1 MGNSSRDFSHG
12 SPCPK
17 IMKVN
22 LLAWTPAPEL
32 VVAAA
37 GKGCYSSAP
46 SNDILEGIDNEA
58 AAKFIQ

>member
-1 MGNSSRDFSHG
+1 
-12 SPCPK
+12 
-17 IMKVN
+17 MKVN

-37 GKGCYSSAP
+37 GKGCYASAP

>member
-1 MGNSSRDFSHG
+1 
-12 SPCPK
+12 
-17 IMKVN
+17 MKVS

-37 GKGCYSSAP
+37 GKGCYSATP
-46 SNDILEGIDNEA
+46 SNDILEDIDNEV